1 MSTLSQ
7 AEKLRDGKAFL
18 VLTIRMDTYEL
29 FGLYVLKEHMKEHTG
44 YHLPKYII
52 ARREGFLISTL
63 YYDHCSP

>member
-44 YHLPKYII
+44 YHLPKSNSYQV
-52 ARREGFLISTL
+52 AETGFGSRLLS
-63 YYDHCSP
+63 

>member
-29 FGLYVLKEHMKEHTG
+29 FGLYVLKENMKEHTS
-44 YHLPKYII
+44 YYLPKSNSYQV
-52 ARREGFLISTL
+52 AETGFGSRLLS
-63 YYDHCSP
+63 